1 MHSYLR
7 TVGFSKVKSRKEM
20 QEIIQDVINT
30 YDEKIAV
37 ENHPDGVFVQYSKN
51 YGCDCGITVCG
62 QYDEDNEFHVEYS
75 FPFFRGTGITSQESV
90 VVERHA
96 EKESYAGACD
106 DMRLGVTLIFYL
118 QNPAEYML
126 EKYKGNVRE
135 GQPLTITGLA
145 REGKILFSVQKDKE
159 AVKVERELTKNRN
172 NLIAAAR
179 NGDEE
184 AMEDLTMEDMDMY
197 SMISERIVT
206 DDVLTIVDT
215 CFMPHGIECD
225 QYSVMGEIV
234 DFVNFKNILTGE
246 KLCQMTIECNDI
258 QFDVCINCADLLG
271 EPAVGRRFKGL
282 IWLQGQKLSHSR
294 RKEPQILCNDRQPV
308 PAEICLHLPENFDSR
323 PPFPMAELS
332 RGVAVGY
339 GVILIKSPE
348 VVHPHQ
354 IIHAKT
360 VLHSPH
366 PPGKSCFPVVFPV
379 IQRVSPQLA
388 CG

>member
-7 TVGFSKVKSRKEM
+7 AVGFSKVKSRKEM
-20 QEIIQDVINT
+20 QEIIRDVMST

-37 ENHPDGVFVQYSKN
+37 ENHPDGVFVEYSKN

-62 QYDEDNEFHVEYS
+62 QYDEENEFHVEYT
-75 FPFFRGTGITSQESV
+75 FPFFRGTGITTQEHV
-90 VVERHA
+90 VVERHS

-106 DMRLGVTLIFYL
+106 DLRLGVTLIFYL

-126 EKYKGNVRE
+126 EKYKGNLRE

-145 REGKILFSVQKDKE
+145 REGKILFPVQKDKE

-282 IWLQGQKLSHSR
+282 IWLQGQ
-294 RKEPQILCNDRQPV
+294 
-308 PAEICLHLPENFDSR
+308 LHF
-323 PPFPMAELS
+323 
-332 RGVAVGY
+332 
-339 GVILIKSPE
+339 
-348 VVHPHQ
+348 
-354 IIHAKT
+354 
-360 VLHSPH
+360 
-366 PPGKSCFPVVFPV
+366 
-379 IQRVSPQLA
+379 
-388 CG
+388 